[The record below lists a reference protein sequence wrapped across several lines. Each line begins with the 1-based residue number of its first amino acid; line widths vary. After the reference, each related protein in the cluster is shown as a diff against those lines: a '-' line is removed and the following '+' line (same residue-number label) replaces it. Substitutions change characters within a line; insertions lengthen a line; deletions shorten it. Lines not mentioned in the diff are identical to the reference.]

1 MFFFSFFLFF
11 FFFSFERQ
19 IDLLTVKRDSRPIWP
34 TARRVLGGISAPDK
48 EGRSR
53 GLWCR
58 EKKRERERERERER
72 DAAQISREAAAVT
85 GDSLE
90 VLFVQI
96 CAVLRMAIVAFVA
109 FSA

>member
-1 MFFFSFFLFF
+1 MLQTKKAAA
-11 FFFSFERQ
+11 EACG
-19 IDLLTVKRDSRPIWP
+19 VEK
-34 TARRVLGGISAPDK
+34 K
-48 EGRSR
+48 
-53 GLWCR
+53 
-58 EKKRERERERERER
+58 KKRERERERERER

-90 VLFVQI
+90 VLLVQI

>member
-1 MFFFSFFLFF
+1 MLQTKKAAA
-11 FFFSFERQ
+11 EACG
-19 IDLLTVKRDSRPIWP
+19 V
-34 TARRVLGGISAPDK
+34 
-48 EGRSR
+48 
-53 GLWCR
+53 
-58 EKKRERERERERER
+58 EKKRERERERER

-90 VLFVQI
+90 VLLVQI